1 MNDEL
6 VTYSLAPSG
15 RPPSYLRIILNN
27 LKIWCR
33 IKLYTRKFAEDQASE
48 ALVASTQEFA
58 PCLDALVRYVAGMM
72 LDACSCQRR
81 FYDIITVFFD
91 ALNFLAKEKEEVRC
105 ETARKE
111 VFSRTNPSGTKMATK
126 LNLKLNRTHFSRT
139 PKNPECLIARS
150 QCTQLRGPLVRSHS
164 TFDGISFLRGSFFSF
179 HIKM

>member
-1 MNDEL
+1 MNDEF
-6 VTYSLAPSG
+6 PSG

-33 IKLYTRKFAEDQASE
+33 IKSYTRKFSEDQASE

-58 PCLDALVRYVAGMM
+58 PCLDALVHYVAGMM

-105 ETARKE
+105 ENCKE
-111 VFSRTNPSGTKMATK
+111 RGLLGNKSFWNQDGNQIELEAQQDPRFTD
-126 LNLKLNRTHFSRT
+126 
-139 PKNPECLIARS
+139 PEKPWVSIIARPRN
-150 QCTQLRGPLVRSHS
+150 LR
-164 TFDGISFLRGSFFSF
+164 
-179 HIKM
+179 